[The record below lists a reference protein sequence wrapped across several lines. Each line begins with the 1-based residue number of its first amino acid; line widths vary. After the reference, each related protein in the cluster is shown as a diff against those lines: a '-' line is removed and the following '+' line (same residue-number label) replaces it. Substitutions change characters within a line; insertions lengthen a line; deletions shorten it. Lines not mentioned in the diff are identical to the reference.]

1 MTIIVAL
8 LLAAA
13 PASAAACTSSARL
26 AEPWTSWTQSGDA
39 LAGTQVLGAP
49 SLILGKPV
57 TANLTPADHVQ
68 FATPPAKGG
77 KEGYGGVFTVALK
90 QPARVGIALSGAAWV
105 DAVDGTT
112 ALASVDHGHG
122 PDCSGIRKIVWFDL
136 SAGRH
141 IIQIAGSKTRDIRI
155 MAADAKANQPG
166 Y

>member
-1 MTIIVAL
+1 MTILAAL

-13 PASAAACTSSARL
+13 PAPGCANPTPL
-26 AEPWTSWTQSGDA
+26 AEPWTSWTQSGEA
-39 LAGTQVLGAP
+39 VAGMQAFGAP

-57 TANLTPADHVQ
+57 AASLTPADHVQ
-68 FATPPAKGG
+68 YAAPPAKDA
-77 KEGYGGVFTVALK
+77 KEGYGGLFTVALK

-105 DAVDGTT
+105 DAVDGTE
-112 ALASVDHGHG
+112 ALTSTDHGHG

-155 MAADAKANQPG
+155 MAADAKANQPN